1 MRPSEPREVCLFGW
15 RYATNYRLNP
25 DSMDSHAD
33 AVESE
38 KFDPCKQQM
47 ILETQNIGHKSM
59 RESILT
65 TILVKAEGGE
75 ILQAATFNH
84 YNKIR

>member
-1 MRPSEPREVCLFGW
+1 
-15 RYATNYRLNP
+15 
-25 DSMDSHAD
+25 
-33 AVESE
+33 
-38 KFDPCKQQM
+38 
-47 ILETQNIGHKSM
+47 M